1 MPEVTAS
8 DLFKKQGQQDPVVVD
23 AIREHSHFSKQI
35 EGYPW
40 FLTPTDR
47 GGTTAGLQT
56 GGAGLTDFLES
67 LCAITRIHAACE
79 GAFAELSH
87 VHRPENGLA
96 SSCLERAMLRE
107 ARGRLKILRLQM
119 EEGTPGRTQCINRLE
134 EDFYL
139 SSSDKLVFLMRE
151 FKAELHP
158 DQIAQRANPLLVSKL
173 RVSEVTKFD
182 FPRLKQSDVE
192 AGQELNDEQLTEK
205 MITMAK
211 ESITRKTGDE
221 EQPSTVD
228 EGGAG
233 REGADGDEPKDS
245 QEIQSPSLLV
255 LGCNATEVLRLR

>member
-40 FLTPTDR
+40 FFT
-47 GGTTAGLQT
+47 GLERSGSSVGQQT

-67 LCAITRIHAACE
+67 LCAITRVHAACE
-79 GAFAELSH
+79 QAFAELSH

-107 ARGRLKILRLQM
+107 ARGRLKVLRQQM
-119 EEGTPGRTQCINRLE
+119 EEGRPGRTQSINRLE

-158 DQIAQRANPLLVSKL
+158 DQIGRRANPLLVSKL
-173 RVSEVTKFD
+173 RVSEVCKFD
-182 FPRLKQSDVE
+182 FPRLKQAE
-192 AGQELNDEQLTEK
+192 IEGGEELNDEQLTEK
-205 MITMAK
+205 MISMAK
-211 ESITRKTGDE
+211 DSITRKTGDE
-221 EQPSTVD
+221 EQPGTAD

-233 REGADGDEPKDS
+233 RESDEEAEDS
-245 QEIQSPSLLV
+245 QTIQSPSLLV
-255 LGCNATEVLRLR
+255 LGCNAMEVLRLR